1 MTESGSNNNMTNQS
15 SDVTA
20 EPENLATR
28 ILLGVYDGL
37 VCLVTIIAYILQAI
51 YYTVVGLP
59 KKSLQ
64 GEIAL
69 LTGGGSGI
77 GRLTAI
83 KLAKLGVYIVIW
95 DVNQDGIDETVRMIR
110 SNGGKCVGY
119 KVDISKKE
127 EVYNAA
133 GTVRGDVG
141 TITLLVNN
149 AGVVS
154 GRALLDTP
162 DHLIERTYFSH
173 YKEFS
178 VDFFLIV

>member
-1 MTESGSNNNMTNQS
+1 MTQSGSNNNMTS
-15 SDVTA
+15 RSDVAA
-20 EPENLATR
+20 ESENLATR

-37 VCLVTIIAYILQAI
+37 ICLLTIIAYILRAN
-51 YYTVVGLP
+51 YYSVVGLP

-69 LTGGGSGI
+69 VTGGGSGI

-95 DVNQDGIDETVRMIR
+95 DVNQNGIDETVGMIR

-127 EVYNAA
+127 DVYKAA
-133 GTVRGDVG
+133 DTVRSDVG

-162 DHLIERTYFSH
+162 DHLIERMYFRYH
-173 YKEFS
+173 NEFS
-178 VDFFLIV
+178 AQFFLNQ